1 MPLIKNFI
9 RRLKAAALTLQ
20 VLFVMLA
27 FALMVISSY
36 IFVSGIERRHLAND
50 AGSALSYTQAHIE
63 ADIREAETML
73 DAISHTIRGMLRYN
87 VTLDEL
93 LVYMEDFTDTLL
105 ARSIPGFG
113 GLYGHLDAYGWIDAG
128 EWGKNLPDDY
138 VAEERPWYRAAVEAA
153 GKVAVTDPYRSF
165 GGNNDIVLTFARR
178 IFDREGRPLGVIAM
192 DMNFERITQRLAAI
206 SLAKGSYAV
215 LNDGNATIIAHP
227 KPDMI
232 GKKMNET
239 NIGLA
244 VLEEDL
250 LRTGQVSEREVY
262 NSDREKVVAFFKRM
276 ENGWQIGIVTPK
288 NVYYKNILKMA
299 MFLSSLGALLA
310 MLLGFFLLRAS
321 RAKRKADEFTRVMF
335 KAMPLAC
342 HMWNK
347 NLQSVMCNDEAM
359 RVYRA
364 VDRQYFLDNFFDFSP
379 PRQPDGR
386 PSKEK
391 GREYLKKGFEDGD
404 FRFEWIHRRGNGED
418 FPCEIT
424 MIRATFNGEPALLT
438 YTRDLSEEKAA
449 RAKLREADERIK
461 SIFDAT
467 PLAITMWNPKTGGL
481 IDCNLEAVRAVGM
494 KNKKIYL
501 EKFAEMSPE
510 YQPNGQKTADMVAEI
525 FERTMKGEICRYDW
539 IQKNVDGEAIPFAV
553 HTLRLR
559 QMDDHIVIS
568 YAQDMREIN
577 AAIAKMRQ
585 TDELTML
592 LFKAMPLACHMWTN
606 KMQCVMCNDEAV
618 RLYGVT
624 DRERFL
630 NNFSVDFSPEF
641 QPCGTSSKVKGY
653 EYLVKV
659 FEDGYIRFEW
669 IHKKENGEEF
679 PAEIIGVRAMYN
691 GEPVVLS
698 YTRDLSEEKAALEKI
713 READERRQSMFDAA
727 PLGITLWAPDGA
739 IIDCNMEAVRVVGQ
753 STKEEY
759 IEKFVQLLPE
769 CQSDGRKT
777 AEKLQETLVATF
789 RDGACHIEW
798 DHKSVNGEIIPFDI
812 TTVRLKHKGGYIA
825 ASYARDM
832 REVNAA
838 IANMREADERTQVMI
853 DATPISCTLFD
864 ENFKTIDCNQ
874 EALKI
879 LGLSEKHE
887 YVGNMQKFSPEYQ
900 PDGELSSRK
909 FVEVTRKALEDGYY
923 RFEWTHMDAKGEPV
937 PCEVTLVRV
946 KHRGKHVLAGYA
958 RDLREVKAMIKE
970 MHRAEIAEESNQAKS
985 KFLAAMSHEIRTPMN
1000 VILGVTEIQLQDET
1014 LAPHVRE
1021 AFVQVYN
1028 SSDLLLGIIN
1038 DILDLS
1044 KIEAEKM
1051 EFTPAKYELASLIND
1066 TAHLN
1071 MMRNSKPI
1079 VFELSVDPNAPANLY
1094 GDELRIKQ
1102 ILNNLLSNSFKFTEE
1117 GKINLHV
1124 SVDESEGGGD
1134 SDNVALLLTVSDT
1147 GQGMSKEQ
1155 LDMLFTEYT
1164 RFNLDANR
1172 TIQGTGLGMNI
1183 TQRLVGM
1190 MGGKI
1195 TVESKIGIGTT
1206 ITVRLPQKRAGDKRI
1221 GAELAENLSK
1231 FRVDTSLNVKRGAVT
1246 REYMPYGKVLI
1257 VDDVESNLY
1266 VAKGL
1271 MAPYGLTIDTA
1282 NNGFESVDKI
1292 KGGAVYDVIFMDHM
1306 MPKMDGIE
1314 ATKIIRELGYGMP
1327 IVALT
1332 ANAVVGQ
1339 ADMFLKSGFDDFI
1352 SKPIDIRQLN
1362 AVLNKLIRDRQPP
1375 EVIEK
1380 AHRDRDAASR
1390 TLAPPSA
1397 DAAAPELLAVFA
1409 RDAKRAM
1416 PILDAAAANAAKLSK
1431 DDINLFTTSVHGLKA
1446 ALANIGEKK
1455 LSQTALALEKAG
1467 KSGDRGVIT
1476 MQTAN
1481 FIKALNK
1488 IVKKADA
1495 DYNRAMDDAAK
1506 EEDENPEYL
1515 REQMAIIAK
1524 ACHDYDENTVLNTLE
1539 NLKKMSWT
1547 RETGETLI
1555 KISELLLHSDFD
1567 EAAVVAEKFK

>member
-1 MPLIKNFI
+1 MTPLIRNFI
-9 RRLKAAALTLQ
+9 RRLKAATLTLQ
-20 VLFVMLA
+20 VLLVMLA
-27 FALMVISSY
+27 FALMVVSSY
-36 IFVSGIERRHLAND
+36 IFVSGIEHRHLAND
-50 AGSALSYTQAHIE
+50 ASNALSYTQAHIE
-63 ADIREAETML
+63 SDIRETETML
-73 DAISHTIRGMLRYN
+73 DGISHTIRGMLRYN
-87 VTLDEL
+87 VSLDEL

-113 GLYGHLDAYGWIDAG
+113 GLYGHLDAFGWVDAG
-128 EWGKNLPDDY
+128 GWGKNLPEDY
-138 VAEERPWYRAAVEAA
+138 VAEERPWYRAAVEA
-153 GKVAVTDPYRSF
+153 GGNVAITDPYRSF
-165 GGNNDIVLTFARR
+165 GGDRNLVLTFARR
-178 IFDREGRPLGVIAM
+178 IFDHEGRPLGVIAM

-206 SLAKGSYAV
+206 SLVKGSYAV
-215 LNDGNATIIAHP
+215 LNDRNVMIIAHP

-232 GKKMNET
+232 GKNMSET

-244 VLEEDL
+244 LLEEDL
-250 LRTGQVSEREVY
+250 QRTGQVSEREVY
-262 NSDREKVVAFFKRM
+262 NSDGEKVVAFFKSM
-276 ENGWQIGIVTPK
+276 ENGWQIGVITPK
-288 NVYYKNILKMA
+288 SAYYKNIFKLA

-310 MLLGFFLLRAS
+310 LLLGFFLLRAS
-321 RAKRKADEFTRVMF
+321 KAKQKADEFTRVMF

-347 NLQSVMCNDEAM
+347 NLQSVMCNDEAI

-364 VDRQYFLDNFFDFSP
+364 TDTQYFLDNFFDFSP

-391 GREYLKKGFEDGD
+391 GEEYLKKGFEEGD
-404 FRFEWIHRRGNGED
+404 FQFEWIHRRGNGED

-424 MIRATFNGEPALLT
+424 MVRAVFNGEPALLT

-461 SIFDAT
+461 SIFDVT
-467 PLAITMWNPKTGGL
+467 PLAITMWDPKTGGL
-481 IDCNLEAVRAVGM
+481 IDCNLEAVRVVGM
-494 KNKKIYL
+494 TDKKTYM

-539 IQKNVDGEAIPFAV
+539 IQNDVNGEAIPFAV
-553 HTLRLR
+553 HTLRLM
-559 QMDDHIVIS
+559 QTDGYIVIS
-568 YAQDMREIN
+568 FAQDMRDIN

-585 TDELTML
+585 TDELTIL

-641 QPCGTSSKVKGY
+641 QPCGKSSKVMGY
-653 EYLVKV
+653 EYLVKA

-669 IHKKENGEEF
+669 VHRKENGEEF
-679 PAEIIGVRAMYN
+679 PCEIIGVRAMYN

-698 YTRDLSEEKAALEKI
+698 YTRDLSKEKAALEKI

-753 STKEEY
+753 STKDEY
-759 IEKFVQLLPE
+759 IEEFAQLLPE
-769 CQSDGRKT
+769 YQSDGRKT
-777 AEKLQETLVATF
+777 ADKLMETLVTTF
-789 RDGACHIEW
+789 RDGGCHIQW
-798 DHKSVNGEIIPFDI
+798 DHNSVSGEVIPFDI

-838 IANMREADERTQVMI
+838 IAKMREADERAQVMV
-853 DATPISCTLFD
+853 DATPVSCTLLD
-864 ENFKTIDCNQ
+864 ENFNVIDCNN
-874 EALKI
+874 EALKM
-879 LGLSEKHE
+879 LGLSEKSE
-887 YVGNMQKFSPEYQ
+887 YVGHMHKFSPEYQ
-900 PDGELSSRK
+900 PDGEFSSRK
-909 FVEVTRKALEDGYY
+909 FLDVTRKALEDGYL

-946 KHRGKHVLAGYA
+946 KHGGRHVLAGYA

-1066 TAHLN
+1066 TSHLN

-1079 VFELSVDPNAPANLY
+1079 VFELSVDPNAPTNLY

-1117 GKINLHV
+1117 GKIKLHV
-1124 SVDESEGGGD
+1124 SVDESEGGG
-1134 SDNVALLLTVSDT
+1134 SDDVTLLLTVSDT

-1195 TVESKIGIGTT
+1195 TVESKIGTGTT
-1206 ITVRLPQKRAGDKRI
+1206 ITVRLPQKRAGDTRI
-1221 GAELAENLSK
+1221 GVELAENLSK
-1231 FRVDTSLNVKRGAVT
+1231 FRVDTSLNVKRGAIT

-1282 NNGFESVDKI
+1282 NSGFEAVDKI
-1292 KGGAVYDVIFMDHM
+1292 KSGAEYDVIFMDHM

-1314 ATKIIRELGYGMP
+1314 ATKIIREHGYGMP

-1332 ANAVVGQ
+1332 ANAVIGQ
-1339 ADMFLKSGFDDFI
+1339 ADMFLKNGFDDFI

-1362 AVLNKLIRDRQPP
+1362 AALTKLIRDRQPP

-1416 PILDAAAANAAKLSK
+1416 PILDAAAANAAKLST
-1431 DDINLFTTSVHGLKA
+1431 DDLSLFTTSVHGLKA
-1446 ALANIGEKK
+1446 ALANIGENK

-1467 KSGDRGVIT
+1467 KSGDLGVIT
-1476 MQTAN
+1476 LQTAN

-1488 IVKKADA
+1488 IVSKAEA
-1495 DYNRAMDDAAK
+1495 DYDRAMDDAAK
-1506 EEDENPEYL
+1506 EDENPEYL
-1515 REQMAIIAK
+1515 REKMALIAK
-1524 ACHDYDENTVLNTLE
+1524 SCRDYDENTVLNTLE

-1547 RETGETLI
+1547 RETGEALM
-1555 KISELLLHSDFD
+1555 KISELLLHSEFD